1 MKYSD
6 ASTLTKAD
14 ALRQR
19 QFKAAL
25 RLAGMTM
32 VEWCKREG
40 TSQGFVSNLLAR
52 RRDNEALNRRIDAF
66 ITRQFAAQK
75 VA

>member
-1 MKYSD
+1 MKYSITP
-6 ASTLTKAD
+6 TLAKAD
-14 ALRQR
+14 ELRQR

-25 RLAGMTM
+25 RLADTTM
-32 VEWCKREG
+32 VEWCKAAG

-52 RRDNEALNRRIDAF
+52 RRSNEAMNRRIDAF
-66 ITRQFAAQK
+66 IAKHLPAK